1 LVVAAHVGLVRDIH
15 LLLVLLLRLSGTLVL
30 VMVLVLLGFRLLLE
44 AINLLLSVGDG
55 VALLSLVVVVFI
67 VPSLISPLLS
77 PLVPVGLFLCR

>member
-1 LVVAAHVGLVRDIH
+1 
-15 LLLVLLLRLSGTLVL
+15 
-30 VMVLVLLGFRLLLE
+30 MVLVLLGFRLLLE

>member
-1 LVVAAHVGLVRDIH
+1 M
-15 LLLVLLLRLSGTLVL
+15 SGTLVL